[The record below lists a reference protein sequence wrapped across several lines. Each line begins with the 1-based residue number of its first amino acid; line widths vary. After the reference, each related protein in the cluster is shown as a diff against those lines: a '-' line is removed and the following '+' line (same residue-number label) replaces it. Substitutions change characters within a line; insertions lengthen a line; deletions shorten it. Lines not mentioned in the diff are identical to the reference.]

1 MALTGRYYAVTMIA
15 AAIVTVLL
23 AMLFTFSSSI
33 KLLGVRQSLE
43 IRDHLG
49 VKPTQWRVIGLLELA
64 GVVGV
69 LAGLTWAPIGVAAAT
84 GLALVS
90 VGAVIFHVRASDSIA
105 NMAPAMI
112 GFILASAAA
121 VLQAT

>member
-1 MALTGRYYAVTMIA
+1 LTARYYSVTMIA
-15 AAIVTVLL
+15 AAIVTALL

-49 VKPTQWRVIGLLELA
+49 VKPTQWRLIGLLELA

-69 LAGLTWAPIGVAAAT
+69 LTGLAWSPIGVAAAI

-90 VGAVIFHVRASDSIA
+90 VGAVIFHVRASDSVA

-112 GFILASAAA
+112 GFGLAGAVA
-121 VLQAT
+121 VLQAI